1 MSLRYDVCEPQTQLM
16 WLRRWKPF
24 YRERI
29 NRAAGFAARVFFSS
43 FNHVRSASSCP
54 LVRSRPSQAGAARIG
69 AISAVQQ
76 SSTGCSFHWNEP
88 IFSRRKNGAMLQLLI
103 NVLTLRILGWT
114 RAANINV
121 PCNLAWVNRDIG
133 ACCCYQLFRVR
144 YIGMIAVH
152 AQCTRSMCSQVG
164 HLAASAI
171 CLLPIEHL
179 WDLGNHTWRAAITA
193 SLYFYIGHDQPW
205 FQVPVFVS
213 SSSSGH

>member
-1 MSLRYDVCEPQTQLM
+1 MY
-16 WLRRWKPF
+16 
-24 YRERI
+24 
-29 NRAAGFAARVFFSS
+29 
-43 FNHVRSASSCP
+43 
-54 LVRSRPSQAGAARIG
+54 
-69 AISAVQQ
+69 SAV
-76 SSTGCSFHWNEP
+76 
-88 IFSRRKNGAMLQLLI
+88 FSERLRRKNGAMLQLLI

-179 WDLGNHTWRAAITA
+179 WDPGNHTWRAAITA

-205 FQVPVFVS
+205 SPCHRLVKFFRTLTRGYPSSCRTLPGSGPTCTLSFQVF
-213 SSSSGH
+213 

>member
-1 MSLRYDVCEPQTQLM
+1 MLRDLLTFVY
-16 WLRRWKPF
+16 
-24 YRERI
+24 
-29 NRAAGFAARVFFSS
+29 
-43 FNHVRSASSCP
+43 
-54 LVRSRPSQAGAARIG
+54 
-69 AISAVQQ
+69 SAV
-76 SSTGCSFHWNEP
+76 
-88 IFSRRKNGAMLQLLI
+88 FSERLRRKNGAMLQLLI

-193 SLYFYIGHDQPW
+193 SLYFYIGHDHPW
-205 FQVPVFVS
+205 LQVPVFVS